1 MQTYVALIAD
11 ASGRYCHVYG
21 TAVDWPNFVDQLEE
35 VGVEVVEDQTS
46 DYDDIDTLS
55 VDEMKEYDVVTVQ
68 ELTTHTDAIL
78 FL

>member
-11 ASGRYCHVYG
+11 ATGRYCHVYG
-21 TAVDWPNFVDQLEE
+21 TAIDWSSFVGQLEE

-55 VDEMKEYDVVTVQ
+55 IDDMHEYGVVTVQ
-68 ELTTHTDAIL
+68 ELTTHTDAVL
-78 FL
+78 Y

>member
-11 ASGRYCHVYG
+11 ASGHYGHVYG
-21 TAVDWPNFVDQLEE
+21 TAIDWPSFVDQLEE

-46 DYDDIDTLS
+46 DYDDVDTLS
-55 VDEMKEYDVVTVQ
+55 VDDMHECGVVTVQ

-78 FL
+78 F

>member
-11 ASGRYCHVYG
+11 ASGRYRHVYG
-21 TAVDWPNFVDQLEE
+21 TAIDWPSFVDQLEE

-46 DYDDIDTLS
+46 DYDDVDTLS
-55 VDEMKEYDVVTVQ
+55 VDDMKEYGVVTVQ

-78 FL
+78 F

>member
-11 ASGRYCHVYG
+11 AAGRYGHVYG
-21 TAVDWPNFVDQLEE
+21 IAIDWPSFVDQLEE

-55 VDEMKEYDVVTVQ
+55 VDDMKEYDVVTVQ
-68 ELTTHTDAIL
+68 ELTTHTDAVL
-78 FL
+78 Y